1 MWTKIKRV
9 FRSGFVSFWRNG
21 VISAASILTL
31 TITLMVIGSLLLAS
45 AYLNSTLE
53 TVKNNVDISVSFKV
67 DTSENEVLNLK
78 NTLATLPEVKEIEYV
93 SREQELADF
102 QERHKDN
109 SLLIQSLSEVGNPF
123 GARLNIKAD
132 DPSQYESLAHLLTT
146 TNDDSS
152 INHDIIDQVTFKKDV
167 VDRLIVLIGAVK
179 KVGFAVSMILIFMSI
194 LVTFNTISLTIY
206 SSREEI
212 SVMKLVGA
220 SNNYVSGPFVV
231 EGIIAGIISVF
242 ISVGLLYP
250 LVLWVKNT
258 TSGVYGGINMVAY
271 YVDNFIE
278 IFLVLLVAGILLGII
293 SSLLAI
299 RRYLKQ

>member
-67 DTSENEVLNLK
+67 DASESEVLNLK
-78 NTLATLPEVKEIEYV
+78 NTLATLPEVKEVEYV

-132 DPSQYESLAHLLTT
+132 DPSQYESIARLLTS

-152 INHDIIDQVTFKKDV
+152 INQDIIDQVTFKKDV

-250 LVLWVKNT
+250 LALWVKNT

-299 RRYLKQ
+299 RRYLKR